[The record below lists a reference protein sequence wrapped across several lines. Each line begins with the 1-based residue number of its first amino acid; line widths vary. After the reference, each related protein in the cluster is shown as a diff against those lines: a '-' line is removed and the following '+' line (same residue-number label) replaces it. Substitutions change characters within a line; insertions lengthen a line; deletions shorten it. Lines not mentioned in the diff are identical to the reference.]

1 MNNDIDDLLKQALTP
16 TEEPDFWVN
25 QKIINSMNQKGN
37 QTMRK
42 FKKIPVLLGLTCALC
57 VGATT
62 AYAAYHYLSPAT
74 VAKKIDNSKLS
85 EAFKGKQSIEINQT
99 QHFKDYDI
107 TLLGITSGK
116 NLSQYFKDDKLVSE
130 RTYSVVAIKTT
141 DNKTLSKDEWY
152 ERNFLVSPYIQGFE
166 PWKVNAFTL
175 DGGYEQ
181 FVEDNTLYRI
191 TECDNIEKFADHTIY
206 LGISDTTFF
215 EKDAFTYDEKTG
227 NIARNEKYDGVNALF
242 TLPIDKSKAN
252 AKEVKQFMKELEK
265 TDSKTEEDS
274 TDSTDASIKEWVAK
288 ITPENIDQYAD
299 VIKDSVQTV
308 TPKDGEARYSYEDKK
323 AGRKTMGSVYTKY
336 DFKDNKIGMSEHFNY
351 SYDETGLSSLWLE
364 TYCLNKDGTVT
375 VAIYTPKQ

>member
-37 QTMRK
+37 QTMKK
-42 FKKIPVLLGLTCALC
+42 FKKIPVLLCLTCALC

-74 VAKKIDNSKLS
+74 VAKKMDNNKLS

-152 ERNFLVSPYIQGFE
+152 EKNFLVSPYIQGFE
-166 PWKVNAFTL
+166 PWKVNTFTL

-252 AKEVKQFMKELEK
+252 AKGVKQFMKELEK

-364 TYCLNKDGTVT
+364 TYSLNKDGTVT

>member
-37 QTMRK
+37 QTMKK

-74 VAKKIDNSKLS
+74 VAKKMDNNKLS

-152 ERNFLVSPYIQGFE
+152 EKNFLVSPYIQGFE
-166 PWKVNAFTL
+166 PWKVNTFTL

-227 NIARNEKYDGVNALF
+227 NIAKNEKYDGVNALF

-299 VIKDSVQTV
+299 VIKDSVQTI
-308 TPKDGEARYSYEDKK
+308 TPKDGVARYS
-323 AGRKTMGSVYTKY
+323 
-336 DFKDNKIGMSEHFNY
+336 
-351 SYDETGLSSLWLE
+351 
-364 TYCLNKDGTVT
+364 
-375 VAIYTPKQ
+375 

>member
-37 QTMRK
+37 QTMKK

-74 VAKKIDNSKLS
+74 VAKKMDNNKLS
-85 EAFKGKQSIEINQT
+85 DAFKGKQSIEINQT

-116 NLSQYFKDDKLVSE
+116 NLSKYFKDDKLVSE

-152 ERNFLVSPYIQGFE
+152 EKNFLVSPYIQGFE

-191 TECDNIEKFADHTIY
+191 TECDTIEKFADHTIY

-252 AKEVKQFMKELEK
+252 AKEVKQFMNKLEK
-265 TDSKTEEDS
+265 ADSNTEEDS
-274 TDSTDASIKEWVAK
+274 TDSTNDAIKEWVAK

-299 VIKDSVQTV
+299 VIKDSVQTI
-308 TPKDGEARYSYEDKK
+308 TPKDGVARYSYENKK
-323 AGRKTMGSVYTKY
+323 TGRKIEGIVYLKY
-336 DFKDNKIGMSEHFNY
+336 DFTDNKIGMSERFGY

-364 TYCLNKDGTVT
+364 TYSLNKDGTVT

>member
-25 QKIINSMNQKGN
+25 QKIINSMNQKGS
-37 QTMRK
+37 QTMKK

-74 VAKKIDNSKLS
+74 VAKKMDNNKLS

-116 NLSQYFKDDKLVSE
+116 NLSQYFKDNKLVSE

-152 ERNFLVSPYIQGFE
+152 EKNFLVSPYIQGFE

-274 TDSTDASIKEWVAK
+274 TDSTDTSIKEWVAK

>member
-37 QTMRK
+37 QTMKK

-74 VAKKIDNSKLS
+74 VAKKMDNNKLS

-152 ERNFLVSPYIQGFE
+152 EKNFLVSPYIQGFE

-364 TYCLNKDGTVT
+364 TYSLNKDGTVT

>member
-37 QTMRK
+37 QTMKK

-74 VAKKIDNSKLS
+74 VAKKMDNNKLS

-152 ERNFLVSPYIQGFE
+152 EKNFLVSPYIQGFE

>member
-37 QTMRK
+37 QTMKK

-152 ERNFLVSPYIQGFE
+152 EKNFLVSPYIQGFE

-364 TYCLNKDGTVT
+364 TYSLNKDGTVT

>member
-37 QTMRK
+37 QTMKK

-74 VAKKIDNSKLS
+74 VAKKMDNNKLS
-85 EAFKGKQSIEINQT
+85 DAFKGKQSIEINQT

-116 NLSQYFKDDKLVSE
+116 NLSKYFKDDKLVSE

-152 ERNFLVSPYIQGFE
+152 EKNFLVSPYIQGFE

-265 TDSKTEEDS
+265 ADSNTEEDS
-274 TDSTDASIKEWVAK
+274 TDSTNDSIKEWVAK

-299 VIKDSVQTV
+299 VIKDSVQTI

>member
-25 QKIINSMNQKGN
+25 QKIINSMNQKGS
-37 QTMRK
+37 QTMKK

-74 VAKKIDNSKLS
+74 VAKKMDNNKLS
-85 EAFKGKQSIEINQT
+85 DAFKGKQSIEINQT

-116 NLSQYFKDDKLVSE
+116 NLSQYFKDNKLVSE

-152 ERNFLVSPYIQGFE
+152 EKNFLVSPYIQGFE

-274 TDSTDASIKEWVAK
+274 TDSTDTSIKEWVAK

>member
-25 QKIINSMNQKGN
+25 QKIINSMNQKGS
-37 QTMRK
+37 QTMKK
-42 FKKIPVLLGLTCALC
+42 FKKIPVILGFTCALC

-74 VAKKIDNSKLS
+74 VAKKMDNNKLS
-85 EAFKGKQSIEINQT
+85 DAFKGKQSIEINQT

-152 ERNFLVSPYIQGFE
+152 EKNFLVSPYIQGFE

-227 NIARNEKYDGVNALF
+227 NIAKNEKYDGVNALF

-299 VIKDSVQTV
+299 VIKDSVQTI
-308 TPKDGEARYSYEDKK
+308 TPKDGVARYSYENKK
-323 AGRKTMGSVYTKY
+323 TGRKVEGSVYLKY
-336 DFKDNKIGMSEHFNY
+336 DFIDNKIGMSEHFNY

-364 TYCLNKDGTVT
+364 TYSLNKDGTVT

>member
-116 NLSQYFKDDKLVSE
+116 NWSQYFKDDKLVSE

-152 ERNFLVSPYIQGFE
+152 EKNFLVSPYIQGFE

-227 NIARNEKYDGVNALF
+227 NIARSEKYDGVNALF

>member
-25 QKIINSMNQKGN
+25 QKIINSMNQKGS
-37 QTMRK
+37 QTMKK

-74 VAKKIDNSKLS
+74 VAKKMDNNKLS

-152 ERNFLVSPYIQGFE
+152 EKNFLVSPYIQGFE

>member
-25 QKIINSMNQKGN
+25 QKIINSMNQKGS
-37 QTMRK
+37 QTMK
-42 FKKIPVLLGLTCALC
+42 KSKKIPVILGFTCALC

-74 VAKKIDNSKLS
+74 VAKKMDNNKLS
-85 EAFKGKQSIEINQT
+85 DAFKGKQSIEINQT

-152 ERNFLVSPYIQGFE
+152 EKNFLVSPYIQGFE

-227 NIARNEKYDGVNALF
+227 NIAKNEKYDGVNALF

-252 AKEVKQFMKELEK
+252 AKEVKQFMRELEK

-299 VIKDSVQTV
+299 VIKDSVQTI
-308 TPKDGEARYSYEDKK
+308 TPKDGVARYSYENKK
-323 AGRKTMGSVYTKY
+323 TGRKVEGSVYLKY
-336 DFKDNKIGMSEHFNY
+336 DFIDNKIGMSEHFNY

-364 TYCLNKDGTVT
+364 TYSLNKDGTVT

>member
-37 QTMRK
+37 QTMKK

-74 VAKKIDNSKLS
+74 VAKKMDNNKLS
-85 EAFKGKQSIEINQT
+85 DAFKGKQSIEINQT

-116 NLSQYFKDDKLVSE
+116 NLSKYFKDDKLVSE

-152 ERNFLVSPYIQGFE
+152 EKNFLVSPYIQGFE

-181 FVEDNTLYRI
+181 FVENNTLYRI

-265 TDSKTEEDS
+265 SDSKTEADN
-274 TDSTDASIKEWVAK
+274 TDSTDKSIKKWVAK

-299 VIKDSVQTV
+299 VIKDSVQTI
-308 TPKDGEARYSYEDKK
+308 TPKDGVARYSYEDKK
-323 AGRKTMGSVYTKY
+323 TGRNIVGSVYPEY
-336 DFKDNKIGMSEHFNY
+336 DFTDNKIGMSEHFGY
-351 SYDETGLSSLWLE
+351 SYNEAGLSSLWLE
-364 TYCLNKDGTVT
+364 TYSLNKDGTIT

>member
-37 QTMRK
+37 QTMKK

-74 VAKKIDNSKLS
+74 VAKKMDNNKLS
-85 EAFKGKQSIEINQT
+85 DAFKGKQSIEINQT

-116 NLSQYFKDDKLVSE
+116 NLSKYFKDDKLVSE

-152 ERNFLVSPYIQGFE
+152 EKNFLVSPYIQGFE

-274 TDSTDASIKEWVAK
+274 TDSTNASIKEWVAK

-299 VIKDSVQTV
+299 VIKDSVKTI
-308 TPKDGEARYSYEDKK
+308 TPKDGEARYSYENKK
-323 AGRKTMGSVYTKY
+323 TGRKVEGSVYLKY
-336 DFKDNKIGMSEHFNY
+336 DFTDNKIGMSEHFNY
-351 SYDETGLSSLWLE
+351 SYDESGLSSLWLE
-364 TYCLNKDGTVT
+364 TYSLNKDGTVT